1 VKIETPH
8 LIAGGVAAVVVL
20 GGLGYWLMSSSGG
33 SSAVEQIAQDI
44 QSGEC
49 KAVET
54 VTVSADDWTFGDA
67 KAPITL
73 VEYASQTCSHC
84 ADFSRDVWPKVKA
97 NYVDKGHVRFVFRE
111 FQRNR
116 IDLAASVLGRCLGR
130 EAFMPFT
137 EMLFENQM
145 TWMAREDQDIIA
157 GLREMSRRAGMS
169 NEEFEACMKK
179 EEEAKRLSD
188 LRDKAMKDYCLDST
202 PTLIMNGKKLPLEA
216 SSYEGLDKMLREE
229 LTKLGKTPPAA
240 AGATTEAPAPTEG
253 AAPAPAADGTAPAQP
268 SSDGATQVAA
278 PPATPPP
285 DTPASSAPATTGTP
299 PAQ

>member
-1 VKIETPH
+1 MRVKIETPH
-8 LIAGGVAAVVVL
+8 LIAGGVAAVALL
-20 GGLGYWLMSSSGG
+20 GGLGYWLMSESG
-33 SSAVEQIAQDI
+33 SPTDQIAQDI

-49 KAVET
+49 KALET

-67 KAPITL
+67 SAPITL

-84 ADFSRDVWPKVKA
+84 AEFSRDVWPKLKA
-97 NYVDKGHVRFVFRE
+97 NYVTPGHVRFVFRE

-130 EAFMPFT
+130 EAFIPFT

-145 TWMAREDQDIIA
+145 AWMAREDQDIVA

-179 EEEAKRLSD
+179 EDEAKRLSD
-188 LRDKAMKDYCLDST
+188 QRDKAMKDYCIDAT
-202 PTLIMNGKKLPLEA
+202 PTLIMNGKKMAAEA
-216 SSYEGLDKMLREE
+216 TTYEGLDAALRAE
-229 LTKLGKTPPAA
+229 LTKLGKTPPPATGASTEPPAA
-240 AGATTEAPAPTEG
+240 APATEG
-253 AAPAPAADGTAPAQP
+253 AAPATLPADGAAPA
-268 SSDGATQVAA
+268 T
-278 PPATPPP
+278 PPASAPVTPPP
-285 DTPASSAPATTGTP
+285 DTPASSEPATGTP